1 LSFKKR
7 FDINKNIELTS
18 LIDMI
23 FILFIFFLVSS
34 YMIQTPSQERG
45 LFIPAPK
52 NEPGTAQILIQI
64 VDSNTIFW
72 FDKSDYKY
80 IRNNIISGL
89 STQDIMYRLFNRNS
103 ISIQGLD
110 NEIDNLKSIVKQ
122 NPEEHYFILIR
133 SPNNLACGTVMD
145 IIAKIAGHTNIEY
158 GCVGGSVNEILNCK
172 TIKINP
178 EKQTITIDL

>member
-7 FDINKNIELTS
+7 FEINKNIELTS

-45 LFIPAPK
+45 LFLPTPK
-52 NEPGTAQILIQI
+52 NEPGTAQILIQF
-64 VDSNTIFW
+64 VDANTIFW
-72 FDKSDYKY
+72 LDKSDYNFTKD
-80 IRNNIISGL
+80 NIMSGL
-89 STQDIMYRLFNRNS
+89 STKNIISRLFNKNS
-103 ISIQGLD
+103 MSIQRLD
-110 NEIDNLKSIVKQ
+110 NEIEDLKLIVKQ

-133 SPNNLACGTVMD
+133 SPNDLSCGAVMNV
-145 IIAKIAGHTNIEY
+145 ISKIAGQTNIEY
-158 GCVGGSVNEILNCK
+158 GCVGGSVNDILNCE
-172 TIKINP
+172 TLKINP

>member
-1 LSFKKR
+1 MSFKKR
-7 FDINKNIELTS
+7 FDSNKNIELTS

-64 VDSNTIFW
+64 IDSNTLFW
-72 FDKSDYKY
+72 FDKSDYNF
-80 IRNNIISGL
+80 IRNNIIRGL
-89 STQDIMYRLFNRNS
+89 STKDIMYRLYNRNS
-103 ISIQGLD
+103 MSFRGLD
-110 NEIDNLKSIVKQ
+110 DEIDNLKSLVKK
-122 NPEEHYFILIR
+122 NPEEHYFVLIR
-133 SPNNLACGTVMD
+133 SPNNLACDTVLD
-145 IIAKIAGHTNIEY
+145 IISKIAGQTNIEY
-158 GCVGGSVNEILNCK
+158 GCVGGSMNEILNCK